1 MADFYGTWKED
12 TYVCGKCGWTGT
24 GEQCTQGEMFNDLYE
39 IDCPSCGKR
48 VDVVLYPTIKESRA
62 NWEKVSDADKAM
74 IEAREQFIKEAES
87 RCLESPEELPE
98 VKGEVLIFVWD
109 QHKYEKNRDDTVI
122 TYGKQVICTEPAFY
136 EGYDRFIEVAE
147 ILKKRYGDRFIDLIP
162 AERSGNYL
170 YGDRISAP
178 QIIEEYRDRLS
189 RRESAIEESQSN
201 SEKVSDVGKTVFQTA
216 LEQAM
221 RRLASRSAEV
231 KKRIQPRE
239 QYLNQTEPQPL
250 KSPEQLPEIEE
261 DEFILVWDEEASQ
274 NYRGTVIRYGN
285 EIIWREFSPSS
296 RPDRF
301 EEIAQILGQR
311 YGGRLKDLAP
321 TRRSEINL
329 ERDRGDGLSVNK
341 TIGKVWMNQY

>member
-1 MADFYGTWKED
+1 MAEFYGTWKED
-12 TYVCGKCGWTGT
+12 TYVCDKCGWKGT
-24 GEQCTQGEMFNDLYE
+24 GEDCTQGEMFNDLYE

-48 VDVVLYPTIKESRA
+48 VDVVLYPTIEESRA

-98 VKGEVLIFVWD
+98 VEGDVLIFVWD

-122 TYGKQVICTEPAFY
+122 TYGKQVIWTEPAFY
-136 EGYDRFIEVAE
+136 EGYDRFIEVAK

-178 QIIEEYRDRLS
+178 QIIEEYRDSLS
-189 RRESAIEESQSN
+189 RRESAIEESQANSDKISN
-201 SEKVSDVGKTVFQTA
+201 THKA
-216 LEQAM
+216 IEQAM
-221 RRLASRSAEV
+221 RRLASQSEAE
-231 KKRIQPRE
+231 KKMIQDRE
-239 QYLNQTEPQPL
+239 QYLNQAEPQPL

-261 DEFILVWDEEASQ
+261 DEFIFVWDEEASQ
-274 NYRGTVIRYGN
+274 NYKGTVIRYGN
-285 EIIWREFSPSS
+285 EIIWREFSHSS

-301 EEIAQILGQR
+301 EEIAQILGQK

-341 TIGKVWMNQY
+341 TRGKVWMNQY